1 MGWAKGLGHVGK
13 NGSDGGAVD
22 DRTKLMLVWPVA
34 GFAVAAA
41 FGIGL
46 ISMAAFL
53 TDDEAESSERSAA
66 AVLDVELGDLFL
78 QPSALQAQPGPLTI
92 RVHNEGQAEHN
103 FAIRDVASTA
113 MVAPGQTATL
123 RVPSIEAGTYEI
135 LCEVPGHADAGMRG
149 TLAVGEA
156 TAGSTGSA
164 SQMPAMSPEEM
175 AAHDAEVTGSFP
187 AETEGLGGQD
197 LEARVTANGVKVFEV
212 TAEAVRW
219 ETEPGVLKD
228 AWAYNGTVP
237 GPTIRADLG
246 DRVRVVLHN
255 ELPEPTT
262 IHFHGLTVPADM
274 DGVPVISQDAVLPG
288 ESFTYEFTV
297 RDTGTHMYHS
307 HFNAQKQVP
316 MGLLGA
322 FIVPDPADPP
332 VDADVDMVLND
343 GPLGFTLNG
352 KGFPATQPVVV
363 ERGQT
368 VRIRYMNEGLQ
379 IHPMHLH
386 GVTQQVI
393 AVDGRILDR
402 PYVEDTVLVA
412 PGQRVD
418 VLVRAT
424 EPGAWAW
431 HCHVL
436 SHAESEQ
443 GMFGMV
449 TAMIVEEP

>member
-1 MGWAKGLGHVGK
+1 MTPM
-13 NGSDGGAVD
+13 D
-22 DRTKLMLVWPVA
+22 DRTKLMLVWPIA

-46 ISMAAFL
+46 ISMAAFM
-53 TDDEAESSERSAA
+53 TDTGEGETRSSTAQ
-66 AVLDVELGDLFL
+66 VLDVELGDLFI
-78 QPSALQAQPGPLTI
+78 QPAALQVAPGPLTI
-92 RVHNEGQAEHN
+92 RVHNEGQTDHT
-103 FAIRDVASTA
+103 FSIRDVAATE
-113 MVAPGQTATL
+113 MLAPGQTETL
-123 RVPSIEAGTYEI
+123 EVPSIEAGTYEI
-135 LCEVPGHADAGMRG
+135 FCEVPGHADAGMRG
-149 TLAVGEA
+149 TLRVGEA
-156 TAGSTGSA
+156 EAGA
-164 SQMPAMSPEEM
+164 PSQAPAMPAMSAEEM
-175 AAHDAEVTGSFP
+175 AAHDAEVTAQFP
-187 AETEGLGGQD
+187 AETAGQGGQE
-197 LEARVTANGVKVFEV
+197 LEARITANGVKVFEV
-212 TAEAVRW
+212 TAEPVQW
-219 ETEPGVLKD
+219 ETEPGVFKE
-228 AWAYNGTVP
+228 AWTYNGTVP
-237 GPTIRADLG
+237 GPTIRAELG

-262 IHFHGLTVPADM
+262 IHYHGLTVPADM

-288 ESFTYEFTV
+288 GSFVYEFTV

-322 FIVPDPADPP
+322 FIVPDPADPA
-332 VDADVDMVLND
+332 VDADVELVLND

-363 ERGQT
+363 EQGQT
-368 VRIRYMNEGLQ
+368 VRVRYMNEGLL

-386 GVTQQVI
+386 GMTQRVI
-393 AVDGRILDR
+393 AIDGRLLDE
-402 PYVEDTVLVA
+402 PYVQDTVLVA

-418 VLVRAT
+418 VLVEAT

-436 SHAESEQ
+436 SHAESER